1 MPTNSH
7 QQAQCETYTLCLLT
21 NISWEQSPYGEQT
34 TQQRHTSSHS
44 SEHKKNLLDSSK
56 MPHQGHT
63 LPIMNELNLLT
74 ITNIYIMRV
83 CIEIHPYIH
92 KDDTPINRPEH
103 NHQYTKTSQI
113 HNHSTRYATQKHHYI
128 SHDTEHLTKKFTKIW
143 NTIPQ
148 KYREITKITLF
159 KNKIKDYLLNKQK
172 GIEDE

>member
-1 MPTNSH
+1 
-7 QQAQCETYTLCLLT
+7 
-21 NISWEQSPYGEQT
+21 
-34 TQQRHTSSHS
+34 
-44 SEHKKNLLDSSK
+44 
-56 MPHQGHT
+56 
-63 LPIMNELNLLT
+63 MNELKLLT

-103 NHQYTKTSQI
+103 NHQYTKASQI

-128 SHDTEHLTKKFTKIW
+128 SHDTEHLTKKYTTIW

-148 KYREITKITLF
+148 KYREITQITPF
-159 KNKIKDYLLNKQK
+159 KNKIKHHLLNKQK